1 MLSERHRAS
10 DRDRAWSRVRLVV
23 VGVAATLLGVILLA
37 ARPVPANA
45 GTGPRCSG
53 LPATIVGTPGDDTLV
68 GTAERDV
75 IVGLGGDDVIRGGAS
90 ADVICAGRG
99 RDILFGGA
107 STHHRRST
115 AHGISRPA
123 ADFIDIVDGGRGDD
137 VIRGGRGDDWLF
149 AGRGDDLVLGG
160 HGDEIIGV
168 SRGHD
173 TYVGGRGRD
182 SLAFSSHLR
191 CCSITVNLT
200 TGRVF
205 GAGFVGTSSKHRRG
219 LGRPSRRYPD
229 RKRRRQHAS
238 RRVRRRHDPGPSRQ
252 RQAGRR
258 SRHRPSERRAWHRH
272 VHRRRNHDQ
281 LRVAGA
287 GGLAG
292 CGCVAGPMRCGSA
305 RRRRR

>member
-107 STHHRRST
+107 STNHRRST

-149 AGRGDDLVLGG
+149 TGRGDDLVLGG

-205 GAGFVGTSSKHRRG
+205 GAGFV
-219 LGRPSRRYPD
+219 
-229 RKRRRQHAS
+229 A
-238 RRVRRRHDPGPSRQ
+238 RVRSIAEVWGGRAADTLIGNAAANTLRGGSGDDTIRGR
-252 RQAGRR
+252 AG
-258 SRHRPSERRAWHRH
+258 
-272 VHRRRNHDQ
+272 NDN
-281 LRVAGA
+281 LDGGA
-287 GGLAG
+287 GTDGLNGGPGIDMCTAG
-292 CGCVAGPMRCGSA
+292 ETTTNCE
-305 RRRRR
+305 